1 MILDERNILD
11 DGYGTMETAIRVFL
25 GRRPVYVVPPDWE
38 VRQLRLLFNA
48 EDVDTYAGYTA
59 LLHIKEP

>member
-1 MILDERNILD
+1 
-11 DGYGTMETAIRVFL
+11 
-25 GRRPVYVVPPDWE
+25 VYVVPPDWE
-38 VRQLRLLFNA
+38 VRQLRLLFNT